1 MTDGSWLFQ
10 LFVLINCCILQTYSF
25 GIKEIPTTMNNRTRN
40 NALHFIS
47 GDNGHHSTTSS
58 TTSNSIR
65 IRKMPTFYEDGS
77 AGGSSLKSTISSN
90 TDTALTRIPP
100 PLLHKRNQRKQGGGR
115 MTEEKSSSSPTS
127 SRDNNTNIGLS
138 DFLESTRA
146 LIIDAA
152 IIKVLNR
159 RSTQVVTLVDIGW
172 LKTHE
177 EVLVDRVT
185 NLKKAIEGWNEY
197 RMPLLVDVQ
206 SGAILD
212 GHHRYHVGRE
222 LGLTKLPVVL
232 VDYLEDDTIDVDVW
246 PECGIDCLS
255 KEDVINMSLS
265 DKVFP
270 PKTSKHGF
278 VSEMNPIN
286 IPLTHLMTK

>member
-1 MTDGSWLFQ
+1 
-10 LFVLINCCILQTYSF
+10 
-25 GIKEIPTTMNNRTRN
+25 
-40 NALHFIS
+40 
-47 GDNGHHSTTSS
+47 
-58 TTSNSIR
+58 
-65 IRKMPTFYEDGS
+65 
-77 AGGSSLKSTISSN
+77 
-90 TDTALTRIPP
+90 
-100 PLLHKRNQRKQGGGR
+100 